1 MSLMSKHLG
10 AQQTVRTCLVLGV
23 QLDEAGFLHLLR
35 TYHEDL
41 ASRFGDHD
49 SFPAFSPG
57 LVLNLLMPKY
67 ELKELA
73 NIAGGRAQALRD
85 FVRRQWRLQLALN
98 MSDLG
103 ALEQRSSPYALDRA
117 DYFLGREIASA
128 SMTQDHPNLNPYRS
142 SRRLHIPLVRHHLEH
157 ILELMPDY
165 LWWSLHEQQDAIS
178 NVLSPEKLHEVR
190 RQIERAGFSASSF
203 GLYLSTFET
212 VSTIN

>member
-1 MSLMSKHLG
+1 MSHYLG

-23 QLDEAGFLHLLR
+23 QLDESGFIRLLR
-35 TYHEDL
+35 SYHDDL
-41 ASRFGDHD
+41 ASRFGDND

-67 ELKELA
+67 ELKEQVEQ
-73 NIAGGRAQALRD
+73 AGGRAQAMRD
-85 FVRRQWRLQLALN
+85 FVRRQWRMQLALN

-103 ALEQRSSPYALDRA
+103 ALEQRSSPYALDRS
-117 DYFLGREIASA
+117 DYFIGREIASA
-128 SMTQDHPNLNPYRS
+128 SMTQDYPNLNPYRS

-178 NVLSPEKLHEVR
+178 NVLTPEKLHEVR
-190 RQIERAGFSASSF
+190 RQIERAGFSVDSF

-212 VSTIN
+212 VSTLN